1 MEFAKDGIGWEL
13 DLIVTH
19 VVVNGVESGDDT
31 TGIVQLIRLFHVVGC
46 CNIWATLG
54 TLSSL
59 LVVLSVKNNADA
71 GSWDKGKQ
79 LFFESKKLRVSP
91 ARWHT
96 HRDHIVREDL
106 RIRLQGRPLITYL
119 VVISVL
125 GLTFGFFGLL

>member
-1 MEFAKDGIGWEL
+1 MDLVFA
-13 DLIVTH
+13 H
-19 VVVNGVESGDDT
+19 VVVNGVESGYDT
-31 TGIVQLIRLFHVVGC
+31 TSIVQLIRLFHVVGC
-46 CNIWATLG
+46 CNILAALRTLR
-54 TLSSL
+54 SL
-59 LVVLSVKNNADA
+59 LVVLSVENNADA
-71 GSWDKGKQ
+71 GSWDESKQ